1 MAIFYTI
8 LVGIFIHKE
17 LTLKSFMASLKTTSW
32 LTGRVLVLVFTA
44 TAFGYLLTSYR
55 IPVEIANWILS
66 FTNNVNLVWFFVVIL
81 LLFLGMFMETL
92 AIIML
97 VTPVLLPIMT
107 AYGVDPIHFGIIL
120 ICCCGIGFSTPP
132 LGENMF
138 IASGIA
144 NISLEE
150 ISLKALP
157 LVAINIAVIAILVMF
172 PDIVLFLPNLMGTGC
187 NNCRAAGATRRLRFT
202 QANQKEENAMSCKTI
217 VSLLMAG
224 FFLCAASASAA
235 PAAAPHTTLT
245 IAMGDPESSEMGV
258 VGNAFKKYV
267 EDKTNGAIQVV
278 CIYGGSPGDDEGER
292 FRKVQKGT
300 LDMAL
305 GGIANIVPLEKKLGL
320 LTLPYLFANLN
331 EVVAGTNG
339 APAELLNKYATEA
352 GFRILTWTY
361 TGFRFISNDKHPI
374 TKLSDMKGLKFR
386 VPQSAVMIATYKA
399 FGAIPSLIPWSMT
412 FNALQSGDVDGQ
424 CYGYIGFR
432 AMKFNEANQRYLTE
446 VHYTYHL
453 QPLVISER
461 VFEKLTPEV
470 RQILIDAGKYAQ
482 EKSLLFQVEQAEASK
497 RELVAG
503 GLKVS
508 QLEDEDQWKKVAIE
522 KVWPEMADFVGGKDA
537 INEYLKACGK
547 QPWN

>member
-1 MAIFYTI
+1 M
-8 LVGIFIHKE
+8 KCP
-17 LTLKSFMASLKTTSW
+17 K
-32 LTGRVLVLVFTA
+32 
-44 TAFGYLLTSYR
+44 
-55 IPVEIANWILS
+55 ILS
-66 FTNNVNLVWFFVVIL
+66 LLLMIL
-81 LLFLGMFMETL
+81 LL
-92 AIIML
+92 
-97 VTPVLLPIMT
+97 
-107 AYGVDPIHFGIIL
+107 
-120 ICCCGIGFSTPP
+120 ST
-132 LGENMF
+132 GY
-138 IASGIA
+138 
-144 NISLEE
+144 
-150 ISLKALP
+150 
-157 LVAINIAVIAILVMF
+157 
-172 PDIVLFLPNLMGTGC
+172 
-187 NNCRAAGATRRLRFT
+187 
-202 QANQKEENAMSCKTI
+202 
-217 VSLLMAG
+217 
-224 FFLCAASASAA
+224 ASAA
-235 PAAAPHTTLT
+235 PSQTLKIAA
-245 IAMGDPESSEMGV
+245 GDPEDSEMGV
-258 VGNAFKKYV
+258 VGNAFKEYIEEKTKGDV
-267 EDKTNGAIQVV
+267 EIQ
-278 CIYGGSPGDDEGER
+278 CFYSGSLGDESECLR
-292 FRKVQKGT
+292 NVQKGT
-300 LDMAL
+300 LPMAMA
-305 GGIANIVPLEKKLGL
+305 GIANLVPFEKKLGL

>member
-1 MAIFYTI
+1 MA
-8 LVGIFIHKE
+8 
-17 LTLKSFMASLKTTSW
+17 MA
-32 LTGRVLVLVFTA
+32 
-44 TAFGYLLTSYR
+44 
-55 IPVEIANWILS
+55 
-66 FTNNVNLVWFFVVIL
+66 
-81 LLFLGMFMETL
+81 
-92 AIIML
+92 
-97 VTPVLLPIMT
+97 
-107 AYGVDPIHFGIIL
+107 
-120 ICCCGIGFSTPP
+120 
-132 LGENMF
+132 
-138 IASGIA
+138 GIA
-144 NISLEE
+144 N
-150 ISLKALP
+150 
-157 LVAINIAVIAILVMF
+157 LVPF
-172 PDIVLFLPNLMGTGC
+172 
-187 NNCRAAGATRRLRFT
+187 
-202 QANQKEENAMSCKTI
+202 
-217 VSLLMAG
+217 
-224 FFLCAASASAA
+224 
-235 PAAAPHTTLT
+235 
-245 IAMGDPESSEMGV
+245 
-258 VGNAFKKYV
+258 
-267 EDKTNGAIQVV
+267 
-278 CIYGGSPGDDEGER
+278 
-292 FRKVQKGT
+292 
-300 LDMAL
+300 
-305 GGIANIVPLEKKLGL
+305 EKKLGL

-508 QLEDEDQWKKVAIE
+508 QLEDEEQWKKVAIE

>member
-1 MAIFYTI
+1 M
-8 LVGIFIHKE
+8 KCP
-17 LTLKSFMASLKTTSW
+17 K
-32 LTGRVLVLVFTA
+32 
-44 TAFGYLLTSYR
+44 
-55 IPVEIANWILS
+55 ILS
-66 FTNNVNLVWFFVVIL
+66 LLLMIL
-81 LLFLGMFMETL
+81 LL
-92 AIIML
+92 
-97 VTPVLLPIMT
+97 
-107 AYGVDPIHFGIIL
+107 
-120 ICCCGIGFSTPP
+120 ST
-132 LGENMF
+132 GYAF
-138 IASGIA
+138 
-144 NISLEE
+144 
-150 ISLKALP
+150 
-157 LVAINIAVIAILVMF
+157 
-172 PDIVLFLPNLMGTGC
+172 
-187 NNCRAAGATRRLRFT
+187 
-202 QANQKEENAMSCKTI
+202 
-217 VSLLMAG
+217 
-224 FFLCAASASAA
+224 AA
-235 PAAAPHTTLT
+235 PSQTLKIAA
-245 IAMGDPESSEMGV
+245 GDPEDSEMGV
-258 VGNAFKKYV
+258 VGNAFKEYIEEKTKGDV
-267 EDKTNGAIQVV
+267 EIQ
-278 CIYGGSPGDDEGER
+278 CFYSGSLGDESECLR
-292 FRKVQKGT
+292 NVQKGT
-300 LDMAL
+300 LPMAMA
-305 GGIANIVPLEKKLGL
+305 GIANLVPFEKKLGL

-508 QLEDEDQWKKVAIE
+508 QLEDEDLWKKVAIE